1 MFWAESYEKLMERQ
15 VIEVA
20 PLAYMRGRTLS
31 NAFIILD
38 EAQNTTPEQ
47 MKMFLTRIGEGS
59 KMIVNG
65 DITQIDL
72 PEGKSSGLRQAMRI
86 LEGVKDIKIIRLS
99 ERDVVRHELVQN
111 IIKAYEREAANKG
124 R

>member
-1 MFWAESYEKLMERQ
+1 
-15 VIEVA
+15 
-20 PLAYMRGRTLS
+20 MRGRTLS